1 MKQYIDHQN
10 DREMVKTPSS
20 SYRFRQKVTEE
31 NFEMISVGK
40 VDYDKKVIV
49 IYNPNS
55 GKGMDVKPKI
65 KSMLNQL
72 EINYEFYI
80 TEGAI

>member
-1 MKQYIDHQN
+1 
-10 DREMVKTPSS
+10 MVKTPSS